1 MMKKEDYMAL
11 ALKEAEKGMGFV
23 APNPLVGAVIVKDD
37 RIISK
42 GYHKRFGDL
51 HAERQAIKNADE
63 DISGSTLYVTLEPC
77 CHVGKQPPCT
87 EALIKSGIKKVV
99 VGSLDPNP
107 LVSGKGIAL
116 LRKEGLNVEVG
127 ILREECDALN
137 ERFIFHMTYKQP
149 FVYLK
154 YAMTLDGKIATKT
167 GDSKWISNEHSRQS
181 VQKLRQKCSA
191 IMVGIN
197 TVLADNPRLTCRIPK
212 GEALVRIVCD
222 SQLKIPLDSYL
233 VKSAKTIPTWIA
245 TCSDNLAQQQT
256 LKEMGCRLIKV
267 PRKDGKLDLK
277 VLMTILGQ
285 EGIDSLLIEG
295 GSSLHFSALKAGIV
309 NRLIVFIAPKI
320 IGGLKAKTAISG
332 EGLDWLNQA
341 FRVKDIELSR
351 MDSDV
356 VIEGK
361 AEHYVYRNY

>member
-222 SQLKIPLDSYL
+222 S
-233 VKSAKTIPTWIA
+233 
-245 TCSDNLAQQQT
+245 
-256 LKEMGCRLIKV
+256 
-267 PRKDGKLDLK
+267 
-277 VLMTILGQ
+277 
-285 EGIDSLLIEG
+285 
-295 GSSLHFSALKAGIV
+295 
-309 NRLIVFIAPKI
+309 
-320 IGGLKAKTAISG
+320 
-332 EGLDWLNQA
+332 
-341 FRVKDIELSR
+341 
-351 MDSDV
+351 
-356 VIEGK
+356 
-361 AEHYVYRNY
+361 